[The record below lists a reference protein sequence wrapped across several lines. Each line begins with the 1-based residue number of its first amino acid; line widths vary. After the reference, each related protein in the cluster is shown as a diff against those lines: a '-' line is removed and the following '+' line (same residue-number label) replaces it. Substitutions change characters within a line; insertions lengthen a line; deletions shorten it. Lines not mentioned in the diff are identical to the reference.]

1 MKTLQEA
8 IVNKDINVK
17 EMKRQFE
24 KNKKKLFN
32 IAISYLQNS
41 NDNITEVEEESN
53 IKMKNINNQMIS
65 LSKENDELKQTNELL
80 RAQVNEMTSHIKK
93 IEQYEVDNAN
103 INQDLLTLSKKIT
116 QISSKIKLPFTNP
129 LSLVASPNDSI
140 RKSNFN
146 ITDDIPI
153 RELIKKTDTE

>member
-1 MKTLQEA
+1 MTSTYSNETFINIFYFENVKDFIIEMKTLQEA
-8 IVNKDINVK
+8 IVNKDNTVK

-80 RAQVNEMTSHIKK
+80 SAQVNEMTSHIKK

-103 INQDLLTLSKKIT
+103 IK
-116 QISSKIKLPFTNP
+116 
-129 LSLVASPNDSI
+129 
-140 RKSNFN
+140 
-146 ITDDIPI
+146 
-153 RELIKKTDTE
+153 